1 MVAFLFG
8 AGAERPCFE
17 LPTGTEFLEKT
28 LYQDQEKSG
37 DKFRKALKGFFTGKY
52 FDYYKYT
59 AHHINTDIYKFMLEK
74 IIRKNCVDSQKSEEE
89 TAALLKKSHGAEV
102 LKEFK
107 KNLEFKKSYDDIKNQ
122 FLKDILKEYKDD
134 MDSLSDVGSAG
145 LLDSYFYTIINPPKY
160 SKINFSKIFN
170 YYWSC
175 YFAIA
180 ESILKSLEKKNIL
193 GSEIEEFYK
202 NGNLDY
208 KKIISKIDTFTRT
221 LYSYKTKILSSYN
234 DSYYACIKE
243 TYIKKFLK
251 ENDDEFEL
259 QGTAT
264 TNYFLFQE
272 ILLDNP
278 EKTAYLNGKM
288 SLFEF
293 PELLEVRDFS
303 SPKESTASPLS
314 SKHIFFPFIFGQSYL
329 KPVVDKRQTEEFHK
343 FGKILDGSDILVVL
357 GYNINEDDNHVN
369 SFIHGYLKD
378 KNKRLVVVTD
388 KDDEKTIRKK
398 IRAED
403 LLGDIKIAKADYKKE
418 TPAKIVESIFSQC
431 K

>member
-8 AGAERPCFE
+8 AGAERPCFK

-89 TAALLKKSHGAEV
+89 TAALLKKSRRAEV

-107 KNLEFKKSYDDIKNQ
+107 KNPKSYDDIKNQ
-122 FLKDILKEYKDD
+122 FLKDILKEYKDN
-134 MDSLSDVGSAG
+134 MDSLKDVGSAG

-180 ESILKSLEKKNIL
+180 EAILKSLEKKNIL

-202 NGNLDY
+202 NGNLEY
-208 KKIISKIDTFTRT
+208 KKIISKINAFTRT
-221 LYSYKTKILSSYN
+221 LYSYKPKILSSYN
-234 DSYYACIKE
+234 DSYYACIKN
-243 TYIKKFLK
+243 FLK
-251 ENDDEFEL
+251 ENGDEFEL
-259 QGTAT
+259 HGTAT
-264 TNYFLFQE
+264 TNYFLFPE
-272 ILLDNP
+272 ILLENP

-303 SPKESTASPLS
+303 EQKENKVSPISAE
-314 SKHIFFPFIFGQSYL
+314 HIFFPFIFGQSYL
-329 KPVVDKRQTEEFHK
+329 KPVVDRRQTEEFHK

-378 KNKRLVVVTD
+378 KNKCLVVVTD
-388 KDDEKTIRKK
+388 NEDEKTIRKK
-398 IRAED
+398 LRAEG
-403 LLGDIKIAKADYKKE
+403 LLGEIKIAKADYKKE
-418 TPAKIVESIFSQC
+418 TPAEIVESIFSQY